1 MPMDRT
7 MVGLPLSRQNG
18 QVSTTSFTL
27 SFNNFRVGLFRQG
40 EYLGDAP
47 VHASHTDVPV
57 DTSHL
62 GIVSRLEGPKYINY

>member
-7 MVGLPLSRQNG
+7 MVRLPLSLQNG
-18 QVSTTSFTL
+18 QASTISFTL

-62 GIVSRLEGPKYINY
+62 GIVSRLEGSQVY